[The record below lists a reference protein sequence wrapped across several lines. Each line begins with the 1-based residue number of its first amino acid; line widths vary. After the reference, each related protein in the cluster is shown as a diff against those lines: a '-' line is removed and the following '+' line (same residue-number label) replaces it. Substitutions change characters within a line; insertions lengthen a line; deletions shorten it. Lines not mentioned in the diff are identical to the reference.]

1 MDSRH
6 AEQLP
11 DVEPRLTMRIYDSA
25 VMKQEAS
32 TTEGAEELNA
42 LRERV
47 RHLEAEL
54 EALRR
59 AHDVQSRHL
68 ISERL
73 AIADQVEAEITP
85 LREEIEW
92 RIEVMEEQAK
102 HLAVLKESR
111 SLRYTEP
118 LRRIAAALRRR

>member
-1 MDSRH
+1 VTK
-6 AEQLP
+6 E
-11 DVEPRLTMRIYDSA
+11 
-25 VMKQEAS
+25 
-32 TTEGAEELNA
+32 

-47 RHLEAEL
+47 SELEAEL

-59 AHDVQSRHL
+59 AHDAKSRHL

-73 AIADQVEAEITP
+73 AFADQQEAEITP

-92 RIEVMEEQAK
+92 RKEVMEEQEK
-102 HLAVLKESR
+102 HLDVLRQSR
-111 SLRYTEP
+111 SLRYTES